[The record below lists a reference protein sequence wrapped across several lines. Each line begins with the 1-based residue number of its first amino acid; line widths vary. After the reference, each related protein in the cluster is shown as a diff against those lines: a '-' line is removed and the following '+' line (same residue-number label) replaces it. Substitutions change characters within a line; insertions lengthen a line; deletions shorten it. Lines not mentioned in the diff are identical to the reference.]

1 MCSACNKILTINI
14 LIASSPLTL
23 VLIPLILLVVVVA
36 VLVFMV
42 HFRQSLRF
50 KYCFGK
56 LKL

>member
-1 MCSACNKILTINI
+1 MII